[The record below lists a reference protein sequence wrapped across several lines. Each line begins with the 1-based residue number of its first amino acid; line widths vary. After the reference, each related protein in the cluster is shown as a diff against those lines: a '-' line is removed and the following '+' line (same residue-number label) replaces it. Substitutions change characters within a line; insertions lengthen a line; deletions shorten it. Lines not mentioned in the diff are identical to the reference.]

1 MKKIVDKIKG
11 YAEALFGA
19 MQATETEVL
28 KSGGAAPE
36 GTSISQNV
44 HAQKLSH
51 GLLKGEVNQQVEELR
66 YRTYKVAEESE
77 KYRYVTGTLVV
88 KKERIP
94 SHKLNIDNTTD
105 LPVVIIADNFEIGRG
120 VNESISMLTVDENGS
135 YTGLDRGKKYNLEI
149 ERDFFPRHK
158 IEEYVTRIIVKEIDE
173 KSDEYHIELYVS
185 VYPNPLAY
193 KSKGFVQ
200 EIKRIKDEGIKS
212 DVLDFKSLI
221 FTTYKSYGEQD
232 FITYKFGNIKFLN
245 EITVFDGSYVIKFKG
260 KLLERC
266 KPFSE
271 QYYSPEMAQK
281 YENQEAKEAVANLS
295 IVDKKEYVC
304 EECGKV
310 ITNDEFCMRKPQEKD
325 IQETEDENGLVHH
338 EGGAATE
345 FYDVEIIKATCG
357 RTLCPDCF
365 KRLLANG
372 KIKIEQS
379 HNINCQNQ

>member
-1 MKKIVDKIKG
+1 MKKVVDKIKG

-77 KYRYVTGTLVV
+77 KYRYITPTLVV
-88 KKERIP
+88 KKEQV
-94 SHKLNIDNTTD
+94 STKKLNIDKTTD
-105 LPVVIIADNFEIGRG
+105 LPVVIVADNFELGRG
-120 VNESISMLTVDENGS
+120 INETIRNLTTEDGMTF
-135 YTGLDRGKKYNLEI
+135 TGLDKGKKYNLEI

-158 IEEYVTRIIVKEIDE
+158 IEEYVTRIVVKEKDE
-173 KSDEYHIELYVS
+173 KTEDYHIELYVS

-193 KSKGFVQ
+193 KSKGFVE
-200 EIKRIKDEGIKS
+200 EIKRVKNEGIRS
-212 DVLDFKSLI
+212 DVLDFKSLT

-232 FITYKFGNIKFLN
+232 FITYKFGNIRFLN
-245 EITVFDGSYVIKFKG
+245 EITVFDGSYVLKFKG
-260 KLLERC
+260 KLLARC

-271 QYYSPEMAQK
+271 QYYSPEMAKK
-281 YENQEAKEAVANLS
+281 YENKEAREVVANLS
-295 IVDKKEYVC
+295 MVDKKEYVC

-325 IQETEDENGLVHH
+325 IQETEDEYGVTHH
-338 EGGAATE
+338 EGGASTE

-357 RTLCPDCF
+357 RTLCPQCF
-365 KRLLANG
+365 DRLLADG
-372 KIKIEQS
+372 KIKIENS
-379 HNINCQNQ
+379 HQIV

>member
-77 KYRYVTGTLVV
+77 KYRYITPTLVV
-88 KKERIP
+88 KKEQV
-94 SHKLNIDNTTD
+94 STKKLNIDKTTD
-105 LPVVIIADNFEIGRG
+105 LPVVIVADNFELGRG
-120 VNESISMLTVDENGS
+120 INETIRNLTTEDGMTF
-135 YTGLDRGKKYNLEI
+135 TGLDKGKKYNLEI

-158 IEEYVTRIIVKEIDE
+158 IEEYVTRIVVKEKDE
-173 KSDEYHIELYVS
+173 KTEDYHIELYVS

-193 KSKGFVQ
+193 KSKGFVE
-200 EIKRIKDEGIKS
+200 EIKRVKNEGIRS
-212 DVLDFKSLI
+212 DVLDFKSLT

-232 FITYKFGNIKFLN
+232 FITYKFGNIRFLN
-245 EITVFDGSYVIKFKG
+245 EITVFDGSYVLKFKG
-260 KLLERC
+260 KLLARC

-271 QYYSPEMAQK
+271 QYYSPEMAKK
-281 YENQEAKEAVANLS
+281 YENKEAREVVANLS
-295 IVDKKEYVC
+295 MVDKKEYVC

-325 IQETEDENGLVHH
+325 IQETEDEYGVTHH
-338 EGGAATE
+338 EGGASTE

-357 RTLCPDCF
+357 RTLCPQCF
-365 KRLLANG
+365 DRLLADG
-372 KIKIEQS
+372 KIKIENS
-379 HNINCQNQ
+379 HQIV